1 MSDTPDLFRT
11 ERRLGTPAG
20 RLLGVD
26 NWRLV
31 AGVRKVEFKTLQ
43 SYRTFTGLCLAIQD
57 WLGDCD
63 LGAEGPRQRKAAEF
77 GNPAGG
83 LGQLGGD

>member
-1 MSDTPDLFRT
+1 VSTTGDSS
-11 ERRLGTPAG
+11 A
-20 RLLGVD
+20 VS
-26 NWRLV
+26 
-31 AGVRKVEFKTLQ
+31 VRW
-43 SYRTFTGLCLAIQD
+43 SSRHCNHIGPFTGLCLAIQD

-63 LGAEGPRQRKAAEF
+63 LGAEGLRQRKAAEF